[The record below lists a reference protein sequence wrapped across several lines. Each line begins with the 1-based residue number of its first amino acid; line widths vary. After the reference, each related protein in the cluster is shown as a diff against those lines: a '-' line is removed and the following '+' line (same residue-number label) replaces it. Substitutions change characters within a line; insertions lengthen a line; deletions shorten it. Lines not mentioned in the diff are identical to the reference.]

1 MPRAYEFVLDVLYF
15 NTPILFGLYTVY
27 IQNSLTNQDDNHIFE
42 EHLWSR
48 KINPC
53 RDGLTIFRSSRLEV
67 FCKKRVLRPAT
78 LLKKS
83 LWHRCFPVNFA
94 KFIRTPFFTEHLR
107 WLILYFT
114 IDASGYITFKKH
126 SPEVFCKKGV
136 LKNLA
141 KITGNTCARASCLIK
156 LLKN

>member
-78 LLKKS
+78 LLKKI

-94 KFIRTPFFTEHLR
+94 KFLRTPFLQNT
-107 WLILYFT
+107 
-114 IDASGYITFKKH
+114 SGRLLLVVSNYNNHPSIRDTNN
-126 SPEVFCKKGV
+126 VFSFRKVTKEEISS
-136 LKNLA
+136 A
-141 KITGNTCARASCLIK
+141 IK
-156 LLKN
+156 L